1 MEAPRGGILSRLAEK
16 ALGWVVLGLLIALG
30 VAIWQMGPDRRMA
43 IWNATWRTALWIA
56 IAATVP
62 WITRFFVKRIL
73 EIGSNWAGVV
83 LLAALTLVDAVA
95 GLILLRGWPA
105 GGWGWLAALA
115 ALALAGTYNYL
126 VTEYLSEQTGG

>member
-30 VAIWQMGPDRRMA
+30 VALWQMGPARRMA
-43 IWNATWRTALWIA
+43 IWSAVWRTAAWVVIA
-56 IAATVP
+56 GGLP
-62 WITRFFVKRIL
+62 WVTRFFIKRIL
-73 EIGSNWAGVV
+73 AVGSNWAGAV
-83 LLAALTLVDAVA
+83 LLVALTAVDAVA

-126 VTEYLSEQTGG
+126 VSEYLSEEAGG